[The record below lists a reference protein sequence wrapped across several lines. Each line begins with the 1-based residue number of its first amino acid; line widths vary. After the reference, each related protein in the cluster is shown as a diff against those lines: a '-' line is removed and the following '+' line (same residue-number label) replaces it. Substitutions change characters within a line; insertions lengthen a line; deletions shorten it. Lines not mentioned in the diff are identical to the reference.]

1 VYPTGDS
8 RGSGSCIFPENSH
21 EHGPCRVARGEFSL
35 FVTVGR
41 FGQGHAGLSLLSTT
55 TRSMTEISS
64 SKYSEAG
71 VDIDKGNAFIS
82 RIKNIVADTHGRGVL
97 SDLGGFSGLFAIGNA
112 GYEDPVL
119 IASTDG
125 VGTKLTVAKM
135 CNRHDTI
142 GIDLVAM
149 CVNDVIVSG
158 AKPLF
163 FLDYFASSSLD
174 LDVAT
179 DVVRGI
185 ARGCKISLCSLIGG
199 ETAEMPG
206 LYQPGDYDLAGFVV
220 GIGERNDIIDG
231 SDIRMGNKII
241 GLASSGLHSNGYSLV
256 RKIFFEEL
264 GYGVDD
270 QIEALGCSVGEELLK
285 PTRIYVESVLKV
297 LRNFKINGLI
307 HNTGGGF
314 FDNVPRILPEGSKAV
329 LNKGSWD
336 IPPVFTYLQEKGHI
350 PEHEM
355 YRTFNMGIGLMALVE
370 DDLVEDIMHQFTA
383 MGEKPF
389 LIGDIQAAE
398 KNENKTV
405 LIKGLE

>member
-1 VYPTGDS
+1 
-8 RGSGSCIFPENSH
+8 
-21 EHGPCRVARGEFSL
+21 
-35 FVTVGR
+35 
-41 FGQGHAGLSLLSTT
+41 
-55 TRSMTEISS
+55 MTEISS

-82 RIKNIVADTHGRGVL
+82 RIKGIIADTHGRGVL
-97 SDLGGFSGLFAIGNA
+97 NDIGGFSGLFAIGNA

-125 VGTKLTVAKM
+125 VGTKLNVAKM
-135 CNRHDTI
+135 CNKHDTI

-179 DVVRGI
+179 DVIKGI
-185 ARGCKISLCSLIGG
+185 AKGCKISKCSLIGG

-220 GIGERNDIIDG
+220 GIGERNAIIDG
-231 SDIRMGNKII
+231 SDVRVGNKII
-241 GLASSGLHSNGYSLV
+241 GLASSGLHSNGFSLV

-264 GYGVDD
+264 GLSVDD
-270 QIEALGCSVGEELLK
+270 QVEELGCSVGEELLK

-297 LRNFKINGLI
+297 LRNYRINGLI

-314 FDNVPRILPEGSKAV
+314 IDNVPRILPDGCKAI
-329 LNKGSWD
+329 LQKDSWD
-336 IPPVFTYLQEKGHI
+336 IPPVFGFLQDKGSI
-350 PEHEM
+350 PEVEM
-355 YRTFNMGIGLMALVE
+355 YRTFNMGIGLMALV
-370 DDLVEDIMHQFTA
+370 DTDQVEDVMYQFEA
-383 MGEKPF
+383 MGEKPY
-389 LIGDIQAAE
+389 LIGEIQRADQAE
-398 KNENKTV
+398 NRSVVIE
-405 LIKGLE
+405 GLD